1 MADEVEGDSETES
14 NPGSVHHKDPFS
26 HMDIDTPG
34 VTAQSIVERGRDN
47 RWCETRSIG
56 SLKYKNLKLREKGRK
71 EKWCRSEGCF

>member
-1 MADEVEGDSETES
+1 MEEALELFIDW
-14 NPGSVHHKDPFS
+14 
-26 HMDIDTPG
+26 MDIACCRA

>member
-34 VTAQSIVERGRDN
+34 MPHLYRQYYNSKPLQISSFFLNQHPGRFS
-47 RWCETRSIG
+47 T
-56 SLKYKNLKLREKGRK
+56 KHTQNLHQE
-71 EKWCRSEGCF
+71 